1 MLSVY
6 KKCGHDNNAL
16 IVYGNDLSA
25 SFYSHHDTPQPFKSN
40 QKIQVILRFLW
51 FHELTGAC
59 MGFIDI
65 VFFARLYAL
74 PLKNF
79 DQYRFYQVLSY

>member
-1 MLSVY
+1 MGMIYLPRFIPTMARRSLSRVI
-6 KKCGHDNNAL
+6 KKSKLFC
-16 IVYGNDLSA
+16 V
-25 SFYSHHDTPQPFKSN
+25 
-40 QKIQVILRFLW
+40 FLW